1 MTRRELVRDG
11 GADQLPD
18 RGQLRTDVLSLPAFQ
33 IIDSRMW
40 DGEMS
45 EPASVGR
52 VVSYHAPAMV
62 TRERSVS

>member
-1 MTRRELVRDG
+1 MTRREFVRDG
-11 GADQLPD
+11 V
-18 RGQLRTDVLSLPAFQ
+18 RISYRTEGSCGPTVLVPPAFQ